1 MAMMP
6 GCTANLQSRAES
18 THPRTMTMSV
28 TLILLALFA
37 AAFAFA
43 SWRASRPTI
52 FGKVRLIPWTPL
64 IIVFA
69 MAALMMLVH
78 AVNLLGIETG
88 TNSMR
93 PR

>member
-1 MAMMP
+1 
-6 GCTANLQSRAES
+6 
-18 THPRTMTMSV
+18 MTMSV
-28 TLILLALFA
+28 TLTLLALFA
-37 AAFAFA
+37 GAFAFA
-43 SWRASRPTI
+43 SWRASRPTT

-78 AVNLLGIETG
+78 VVNLLGIETG